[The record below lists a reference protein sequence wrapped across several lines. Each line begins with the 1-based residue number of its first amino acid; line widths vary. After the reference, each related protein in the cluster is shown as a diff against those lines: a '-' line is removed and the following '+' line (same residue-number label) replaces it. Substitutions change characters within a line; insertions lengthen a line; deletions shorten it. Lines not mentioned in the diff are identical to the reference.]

1 MKSRSLT
8 AGTIQT
14 YMEMFPLVF
23 SDMRDMKKDVSGL
36 TRHINHIRQVQ
47 ENPASRQ
54 GARARCSTVPVH
66 QAPNMELSCTPLS
79 PESINT
85 MEMLPEPPRKDEGN
99 GSWPA
104 ATHELLYANETVGNK
119 DENQSIHPDL
129 RLVGAYS
136 KGTGLEA
143 INVEDAEHVNTT
155 ETMVCEKTYEGAFS
169 EVRSPLGGEK
179 TRTKQ
184 KITTS
189 CKTPDPGFKYKLRD
203 ANQAPQQL
211 LSKKKKKRQSGS
223 KNVLM
228 SKQRLSISRTPA
240 TANNDVDHAR
250 GQKGQKRKREEPEVA
265 CSRAELLQ
273 QREHTWR
280 KKQKKL

>member
-1 MKSRSLT
+1 
-8 AGTIQT
+8 
-14 YMEMFPLVF
+14 
-23 SDMRDMKKDVSGL
+23 
-36 TRHINHIRQVQ
+36 
-47 ENPASRQ
+47 
-54 GARARCSTVPVH
+54 
-66 QAPNMELSCTPLS
+66 MELSCTPLS
-79 PESINT
+79 PESIYT

-104 ATHELLYANETVGNK
+104 ATHELLCANGTVGNK

-143 INVEDAEHVNTT
+143 TNVEDAEHVNTT
-155 ETMVCEKTYEGAFS
+155 ETMVCEKTYEGAFG

-189 CKTPDPGFKYKLRD
+189 CKTPDPGLKYKLRD

-211 LSKKKKKRQSGS
+211 LSKKKKRQSGS

-228 SKQRLSISRTPA
+228 SKQELSISRTPA
-240 TANNDVDHAR
+240 TANSDVDHAR
-250 GQKGQKRKREEPEVA
+250 GQKVQKRKREEPEVA